1 MKIRVRVNG
10 RPVELELS
18 RNGDVATVRLD
29 PADPTERAASVRQ
42 VQPGLYSVLI
52 GGRSFEVRVE
62 VSANGWTASA
72 GGRRFAVEVEDPRER
87 RRGPGPG
94 LEGRAEVTA
103 PMPGRVVRVLAREG
117 EQVEAGQGLLVVE
130 AMKMQNEMQAPKS
143 GRLVRLT
150 VTEGEAVGAGQILAT
165 IE

>member
-1 MKIRVRVNG
+1 MKVRVRVNG

-18 RNGDVATVRLD
+18 GNGDAATVRLD
-29 PADPTERAASVRQ
+29 RAGPEEGAASVRQ
-42 VQPGLYSVLI
+42 VLPGLYSVLL
-52 GGRSFEVRVE
+52 GGRSFEVRLE
-62 VSANGWTASA
+62 VSADGWSASA
-72 GGRRFAVEVEDPRER
+72 GGHRFAVEVEDPRAR
-87 RRGPGPG
+87 RRPGPG

-117 EQVEAGQGLLVVE
+117 EQVKAGQGLLVVE

-150 VTEGEAVGAGQILAT
+150 VREGEAVSAGQVLAT